1 MGHSL
6 KETKF
11 SSQLF
16 FCLCAKSARAR
27 HMYKYAGLCL
37 YFSYLTLFLGP
48 MITEH
53 QAKKEKKP
61 ENIVDVLRELAGMP
75 VVRHDAHW

>member
-1 MGHSL
+1 MIHLSIHSS
-6 KETKF
+6 K
-11 SSQLF
+11 
-16 FCLCAKSARAR
+16 
-27 HMYKYAGLCL
+27 
-37 YFSYLTLFLGP
+37 
-48 MITEH
+48 